1 MTKKIAIL
9 GATGS
14 VGSQALDVARVRG
27 YKIDLISADKNV
39 DLMESAISVRTA
51 LMFSSALGREQAFL
65 SNVVK
70 D

>member
-14 VGSQALDVARVRG
+14 VGSQALDVARARG

-39 DLMESAISVRTA
+39 DLMESAI
-51 LMFSSALGREQAFL
+51 
-65 SNVVK
+65 
-70 D
+70 